1 DRRRRRDDHGAL
13 PRRLAGP
20 VPGGGRLSLSRRR
33 PSRAAWPAGGGFAG
47 HGVRREGVRD
57 DLLHD
62 ADPVDAP
69 ALPLRPG
76 DAPGMGRSVPAVDP
90 EHRRHR
96 TRAAGDRK
104 AGELMPT
111 ARRFYLRE
119 VLEGVA
125 LTAGHFFRNMGRH
138 IAHAFGRPVKGAVT
152 IQYPEE
158 RRPYSPPLRTLRRL
172 VRREDGSPRCV
183 ACMMC
188 ETVCP
193 ARCIYIVA
201 EEHPNPEIEKMPARF
216 DIDLGKCVFCG
227 YCVEAC
233 PEDAIRMD
241 TGILEF
247 STY

>member
-1 DRRRRRDDHGAL
+1 VI
-13 PRRLAGP
+13 
-20 VPGGGRLSLSRRR
+20 VPT
-33 PSRAAWPAGGGFAG
+33 
-47 HGVRREGVRD
+47 
-57 DLLHD
+57 
-62 ADPVDAP
+62 
-69 ALPLRPG
+69 LRQ
-76 DAPGMGRSVPAVDP
+76 
-90 EHRRHR
+90 
-96 TRAAGDRK
+96 
-104 AGELMPT
+104 
-111 ARRFYLRE
+111 RFYLLE
-119 VLEGVA
+119 VLSGLA
-125 LTAGHFFRNMGRH
+125 LTNRHFFSNMGKH
-138 IAHAFGRPVKGAVT
+138 IAHAFGRRDAKGAVT

-158 RRPYSPPLRTLRRL
+158 RRPLSPRLRTLHRL

-201 EEHPNPEIEKMPARF
+201 DEHPNPEIEKVPQRF

-247 STY
+247 ASYSRGSMIYTKEALLAMEPAGPDGKPRTPIPIPANRTA

>member
-1 DRRRRRDDHGAL
+1 MKFGQ
-13 PRRLAGP
+13 
-20 VPGGGRLSLSRRR
+20 
-33 PSRAAWPAGGGFAG
+33 
-47 HGVRREGVRD
+47 
-57 DLLHD
+57 
-62 ADPVDAP
+62 
-69 ALPLRPG
+69 
-76 DAPGMGRSVPAVDP
+76 
-90 EHRRHR
+90 
-96 TRAAGDRK
+96 
-104 AGELMPT
+104 
-111 ARRFYLRE
+111 RFYLRE
-119 VLEGVA
+119 VVSGIG

-138 IAHAFGRPVKGAVT
+138 ILHALGGTGEKGAVT
-152 IQYPEE
+152 VQYPEE
-158 RRPYSPPLRTLRRL
+158 RRPYAPRLRTLHRL

-201 EEHPNPEIEKMPARF
+201 EEHPNPEIEKMPERF

-247 STY
+247 SSYSRRGMIYTKETLLSLEPAGASGRPTSPVPIPADRRP

>member
-1 DRRRRRDDHGAL
+1 MR
-13 PRRLAGP
+13 
-20 VPGGGRLSLSRRR
+20 V
-33 PSRAAWPAGGGFAG
+33 
-47 HGVRREGVRD
+47 
-57 DLLHD
+57 
-62 ADPVDAP
+62 
-69 ALPLRPG
+69 
-76 DAPGMGRSVPAVDP
+76 
-90 EHRRHR
+90 
-96 TRAAGDRK
+96 TQ
-104 AGELMPT
+104 
-111 ARRFYLRE
+111 RFYLAE
-119 VLEGVA
+119 AIEGVVI
-125 LTAGHFFRNMGRH
+125 TAGHFFRNMGKH
-138 IAHAFGRPVKGAVT
+138 IAHALGRKSARGAVT

-158 RRPYSPPLRTLRRL
+158 RRPYSPRLRSLHRL

-201 EEHPNPEIEKMPARF
+201 TEHPNPEIEKMPERF

-247 STY
+247 SSYSRLGMIYTKEMLLSLEPIGADGRPTSPVPIPANRTV